1 MDRIMR
7 ARPSSSMV
15 VALIALFVALV
26 GTASAVDGPL
36 PGQNQV
42 GSADIINNEVQTADI
57 KDANLTTVDIRSNAV
72 TTGKIGDGEV
82 RTADVLDDSLTPT
95 DLADVGFLQSD
106 TAQLNDQPGGG
117 AASQQLFTIGRIR
130 LIAVCQVLSNDRLLG
145 SVQPVPTQQLNED
158 GPVMVIDGEG
168 ASDDFF
174 VRLQDFRRAV
184 RGLRLRRHGTRC
196 PGDVLRDPPQ
206 GGHVGHRG
214 RRGVRRSHNRGLR
227 DERPGPRLSAETVPT
242 GTARSPAPAPG
253 RAPETGSSPR
263 CRAGRRGR
271 SR

>member
-82 RTADVLDDSLTPT
+82 RTADVLDDSLTPRT
-95 DLADVGFLQSD
+95 SRMS
-106 TAQLNDQPGGG
+106 
-117 AASQQLFTIGRIR
+117 ASCKRT
-130 LIAVCQVLSNDRLLG
+130 
-145 SVQPVPTQQLNED
+145 
-158 GPVMVIDGEG
+158 
-168 ASDDFF
+168 
-174 VRLQDFRRAV
+174 
-184 RGLRLRRHGTRC
+184 
-196 PGDVLRDPPQ
+196 
-206 GGHVGHRG
+206 
-214 RRGVRRSHNRGLR
+214 
-227 DERPGPRLSAETVPT
+227 PR
-242 GTARSPAPAPG
+242 
-253 RAPETGSSPR
+253 GSSTRTPVVAATASR
-263 CRAGRRGR
+263 CSR
-271 SR
+271 SEGWA

>member
-174 VRLQDFRRAV
+174 VRLQDFDVQFVVSASDDTALDARETSFAILHKADTSVTGVAAASVDR
-184 RGLRLRRHGTRC
+184 TT
-196 PGDVLRDPPQ
+196 GDCVMSVQAL
-206 GGHVGHRG
+206 G
-214 RRGVRRSHNRGLR
+214 
-227 DERPGPRLSAETVPT
+227 
-242 GTARSPAPAPG
+242 
-253 RAPETGSSPR
+253 
-263 CRAGRRGR
+263 
-271 SR
+271 